1 MEASM
6 ENRTVIITVLIYPW
20 AAPNSLLDLF
30 MKSFRTG
37 ICTWGLLRHL
47 VIVALDQRA
56 FTRCLLVHTHCF
68 ALATEGVD
76 FSEEAYFMGPE
87 YLKMMWTR
95 IVFLRHVLELGY
107 NFVFTDT
114 DIMWF
119 RNPFQHFFDEDFQI
133 ACDRY
138 RGNTSDRVHNAPN
151 GGFTFVRDTIP
162 GLNLCGFF
170 TPPIAEADSLAAFVV
185 TLLPQGLAEADVLNK
200 IKNRHYIDRIGLT
213 MRFLSTAHFG
223 GFCEPS
229 KDLNEVCTMHANCCV
244 GLDAKLH
251 DLRIL
256 MKDWKHY
263 KSLPMNLTS
272 SASWTV
278 PRKCNLFTIVNALDS
293 VKLARGLALE
303 G

>member
-1 MEASM
+1 
-6 ENRTVIITVLIYPW
+6 
-20 AAPNSLLDLF
+20 
-30 MKSFRTG
+30 
-37 ICTWGLLRHL
+37 
-47 VIVALDQRA
+47 
-56 FTRCLLVHTHCF
+56 
-68 ALATEGVD
+68 
-76 FSEEAYFMGPE
+76 
-87 YLKMMWTR
+87 
-95 IVFLRHVLELGY
+95 
-107 NFVFTDT
+107 
-114 DIMWF
+114 MWF

-151 GGFTFVRDTIP
+151 GGFTFVRSNNRSIEFYKYWFSARERYP
-162 GLNLCGFF
+162 GLH
-170 TPPIAEADSLAAFVV
+170 D
-185 TLLPQGLAEADVLNK
+185 QDVLNK

-278 PRKCNLFTIVNALDS
+278 PRKCQ
-293 VKLARGLALE
+293 
-303 G
+303 